1 MDEIDERISRKAAVE
16 EFNISLSSL
25 DRAVKA
31 GELHYANQDSKK
43 RAPKYFTR
51 ASLENFSRFKPLKQ
65 RRAADITEKILKGPS
80 SLEQSP
86 LVQLVSKYLYP
97 LPLDIVLEISTT
109 SPRKG
114 PRSYVS
120 SFPLVQR
127 ASDLSQEAHA
137 AAALALLCLI
147 LEGGGGCEARN
158 FQAPGT
164 ASDAWGPNANPAL
177 QESADDICNRFLEY
191 AHGWFSDWGAFEK
204 NQKSHILAFLW
215 GAGCGS
221 GFPGTCLI
229 LDQVCLYTN
238 RSISP
243 LSGQYEQNGTTVTAY
258 LAVSIP

>member
-1 MDEIDERISRKAAVE
+1 MQKTDERIGRKDAAKALG
-16 EFNISLSSL
+16 ISLSSL

-31 GELHYANQDSKK
+31 GELHYANQDSEK
-43 RAPKYFTR
+43 RARKFFTQ
-51 ASLENFSRFKPLKQ
+51 ADLENFARLKPLK
-65 RRAADITEKILKGPS
+65 RRKTADIVGKILKDPS
-80 SLEQSP
+80 AIKQSP
-86 LVQLVSKYLYP
+86 LGQLVSKYLYP

-137 AAALALLCLI
+137 AAVLALAYLI
-147 LEGGGGCEARN
+147 LEGGGGCEARS

-164 ASDAWGPNANPAL
+164 ASDAWGPDSNPTL
-177 QESADDICNRFLEY
+177 QKSADDIWNRLVTY
-191 AHGWFSDWGAFEK
+191 AHGWFSDWGAFERS
-204 NQKSHILAFLW
+204 QKSQILAFLR

-238 RSISP
+238 RSISS
-243 LSGQYEQNGTTVTAY
+243 LSNQYEQNGTTVTAY
-258 LAVSIP
+258 LTVPIP